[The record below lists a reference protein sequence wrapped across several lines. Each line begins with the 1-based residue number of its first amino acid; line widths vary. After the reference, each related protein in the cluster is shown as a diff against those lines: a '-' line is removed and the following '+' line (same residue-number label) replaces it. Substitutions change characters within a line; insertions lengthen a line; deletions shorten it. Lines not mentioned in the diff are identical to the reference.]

1 MLQNCTGE
9 MNSNCHKNKVAQ
21 GRDAHAEPLLF
32 YASVSDGDVWSCG
45 GCDGLARL
53 EHSSLDVSCGGQG
66 AQIQHEDVSACV
78 LYCGRCDVKAMM
90 ATRRRLMW
98 HVTRGT

>member
-32 YASVSDGDVWSCG
+32 YASIGNGDVRSCG
-45 GCDGLARL
+45 WCGCLARL
-53 EHSSLDVSCGGQG
+53 KHSSLDVRCGGQG
-66 AQIQHEDVSACV
+66 AQVQHEHVSARASHG
-78 LYCGRCDVKAMM
+78 GRCDGMM
-90 ATRRRLMW
+90 HAIRSRLMW
-98 HVTRGT
+98 HVTHVT